1 MIAVGD
7 DEVAGAVQ
15 DTIDLAT
22 QLIRKS
28 DRCQTLVPTGLQIRF
43 AERIVRFCTIE
54 GNQRKPDEHQTHV
67 KH

>member
-54 GNQRKPDEHQTHV
+54 AGQRNTDINGISY
-67 KH
+67 